1 MDDLKVNVID
11 DETISAISAA
21 ISMMCQGYGC
31 RLVVKNIKRVPQT
44 APVWNATGR
53 IERLRNDMNS

>member
-1 MDDLKVNVID
+1 MDNLKANVID
-11 DETISAISAA
+11 EETISVISAA
-21 ISMMCQGYGC
+21 IAMMSTGYGC
-31 RLVVKNIKRVPQT
+31 RLVVKNIKRIPQT